1 MLCGILCS
9 ITVECFRVFFDADIG
24 VKYTGVCVF
33 VEISE
38 KIYVHH
44 YRFSFI
50 QSIFVIMHFNF
61 SYSYAYLLVV
71 VEILRMAEM

>member
-1 MLCGILCS
+1 MLCGILYS
-9 ITVECFRVFFDADIG
+9 ITVEWFRGFSYADFG
-24 VKYTGVCVF
+24 VKFTGECVL
-33 VEISE
+33 VKISE
-38 KIYVHH
+38 KIYGHH